1 MRKTYK
7 QLPNGKLVET
17 TPARPLHAGTFQA
30 GDIPDM
36 MQDVERNKRERKRQQ
51 ARERKQTII
60 DTVNRYQ

>member
-36 MQDVERNKRERKRQQ
+36 MKDVERRKRDLQKQ
-51 ARERKQTII
+51 DARERKQTII
-60 DTVNRYQ
+60 DTVNRYG